1 MTTCSNCG
9 KNGHF
14 FRECKEPI
22 VSLGIL
28 AFRRFP
34 CIGKSTDKETGT
46 DKDKETIEWL
56 LVRRR
61 VSIGFIEFMRGKYEN
76 RDTGSIQVL
85 IDQTTLSEREMLLT
99 RPFSELWSTL
109 WNGAATRRYQA
120 EFEQSKA
127 KFDVMRSRRTL
138 VDICRVST
146 TTWTEPEWG
155 FPKGRKSS
163 SESELACA
171 LRETYEEAGILTH
184 NLRVLDREP
193 LLEEYV
199 GSNGI
204 RYRYR
209 YWIAEVSSDV
219 VVKMDET
226 NAEQCREISDVR
238 WCSFEEASAL
248 IRPYS
253 VEKISVL
260 CDALKIVSTSKK

>member
-22 VSLGIL
+22 VSLGII
-28 AFRRFP
+28 AFRQT
-34 CIGKSTDKETGT
+34 TDQKTA
-46 DKDKETIEWL
+46 TIEWL

-61 VSIGFIEFMRGKYEN
+61 VSIGFIEFIRGKYEN
-76 RDTGSIQVL
+76 RDIGSIQVL

-99 RPFSELWSTL
+99 QSFSELWATL
-109 WNGAATRRYQA
+109 WNGPATRRYQS

-127 KFDVMRSRRTL
+127 KFDVMRTRRTL
-138 VDICRVST
+138 IDICHAST
-146 TTWTEPEWG
+146 TKWAEPEWG
-155 FPKGRKSS
+155 FPKGRKSQT
-163 SESELACA
+163 ESELACA
-171 LRETYEEAGILTH
+171 LRETKEEAGILPH
-184 NLRVLDREP
+184 NLIVQVYEP

-204 RYRYR
+204 RYRYK
-209 YWIAEVSSDV
+209 YWIAEVPNDV

-238 WCSFEEASAL
+238 WCSFDEASTI
-248 IRPYS
+248 IRPYN

-260 CDALKIVSTSKK
+260 CEALKIVSTSKK